1 MTGTIPTTAPAGA
14 PTTRRP
20 RLDAQALIDA
30 ALTPRDAPTPQFER
44 HHDVVA
50 RSGGDGRRVR
60 TRLERLLI
68 DGFIGPEQ
76 CEAGRRFRMAWEVA
90 SSAGGRASFL
100 GALSA
105 RSIWSDNATTKFEA
119 AARCRE
125 AIGALAAVSGSRAA
139 GLARAEWLRRIMVDD
154 ASFAELGRELSV
166 HPTTARRRVIQG
178 LRTLAN
184 YHAEQD
190 RVRGTDTMPHSVK
203 DALARFEPQK
213 DDASPEAA

>member
-1 MTGTIPTTAPAGA
+1 MISTMPTTATPQALDTSG
-14 PTTRRP
+14 RP
-20 RLDAQALIDA
+20 PLDVQALIDE
-30 ALTPRDAPTPQFER
+30 ALARRQVPTREFQS
-44 HHDVVA
+44 HHDLTM
-50 RSGGDGRRVR
+50 RSGADGRRVR

-105 RSIWSDNATTKFEA
+105 RSTWSDNATTKFEA

-125 AIGALAAVSGSRAA
+125 AIGALAAESGSRAA

-166 HPTTARRRVIQG
+166 HPTTARRRVIEG
-178 LRTLAN
+178 LRTLADH
-184 YHAEQD
+184 HAEQD
-190 RVRGTDTMPHSVK
+190 RVRGKDTMPHSVK
-203 DALARFEPQK
+203 DALRKFEPQES
-213 DDASPEAA
+213 DAPEAA